1 MHGLNMCTCRWILS
15 HISAYS
21 VRRRVYVLWL
31 NSVMLVAG
39 GLATIPCISWGHKVY
54 WMVISCVPF
63 PELCYH
69 IWRMLTD
76 AIESSEPLSDRFS
89 LSGLY
94 FVRVFGQF
102 SYQLFPAIY
111 FAAYDG
117 CLPLYVSE
125 PLWSICDWCLK
136 MCMTSSLMEAEFFTA
151 AQVRSSLTLSCPLMS
166 KRWEQ
171 DNSRATAVISWLKPR
186 CPCGCLSEARRRL
199 DYPFHVH
206 DGQEFTGIAPAVHT
220 ALSPLCQIDRLM
232 TVASPC
238 RSSNTT
244 CTSWSSR
251 ALTRR

>member
-1 MHGLNMCTCRWILS
+1 MFSQCFSYRLGGGCTCPRCPQSGVILTCCFGEAAASRKLGAEDLVTACLSILICFVMYDSYRWILS

-21 VRRRVYVLWL
+21 VRRRIYVLWL

-69 IWRMLTD
+69 IWRMLSD
-76 AIESSEPLSDRFS
+76 AIESSEPLSGRFS

-136 MCMTSSLMEAEFFTA
+136 MCMTSSLMEAEFFTV
-151 AQVRSSLTLSCPLMS
+151 AQVCRISLC
-166 KRWEQ
+166 
-171 DNSRATAVISWLKPR
+171 IS
-186 CPCGCLSEARRRL
+186 
-199 DYPFHVH
+199 
-206 DGQEFTGIAPAVHT
+206 
-220 ALSPLCQIDRLM
+220 
-232 TVASPC
+232 
-238 RSSNTT
+238 
-244 CTSWSSR
+244 
-251 ALTRR
+251 

>member
-1 MHGLNMCTCRWILS
+1 MVTVSLCRWILS

-21 VRRRVYVLWL
+21 VRRRIYVLWL

-69 IWRMLTD
+69 IWRMLSD

-136 MCMTSSLMEAEFFTA
+136 MCMTSSLMEAEFFTV
-151 AQVRSSLTLSCPLMS
+151 AQVCF
-166 KRWEQ
+166 K
-171 DNSRATAVISWLKPR
+171 
-186 CPCGCLSEARRRL
+186 
-199 DYPFHVH
+199 
-206 DGQEFTGIAPAVHT
+206 
-220 ALSPLCQIDRLM
+220 LM
-232 TVASPC
+232 TDSH
-238 RSSNTT
+238 
-244 CTSWSSR
+244 SSR
-251 ALTRR
+251 IPHDALCGFSISYADLCRNHTESLSKPVMAALLVLLYMVQVVSMVTDE